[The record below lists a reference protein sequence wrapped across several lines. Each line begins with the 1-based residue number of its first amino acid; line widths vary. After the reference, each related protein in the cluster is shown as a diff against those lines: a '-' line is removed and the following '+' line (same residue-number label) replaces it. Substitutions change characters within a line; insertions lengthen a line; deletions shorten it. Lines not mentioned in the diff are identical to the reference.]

1 MQDVLRRSGRFD
13 LDEDVSCMRW
23 SEVDKSN
30 RHAGERALQS
40 TIPGVSA
47 RFVTAPRVGRDLV
60 RVPAD
65 LREVST
71 SRRARASRADAQP
84 AGERA
89 RSSTRRRYSENS
101 VHERAN
107 WRPMAIFPHERTPPT
122 GGPATQPAGERAPSL
137 RLRRR
142 RVAQSSGGVVGS
154 CTCGRGRR
162 PKEQP
167 WAQFSQHF
175 YFREVLKCNM

>member
-71 SRRARASRADAQP
+71 SRRARASRADATP
-84 AGERA
+84 KIAC
-89 RSSTRRRYSENS
+89 TS
-101 VHERAN
+101 VR
-107 WRPMAIFPHERTPPT
+107 T
-122 GGPATQPAGERAPSL
+122 GGRWPFSRMSGPRRQVGP
-137 RLRRR
+137 RLNQR
-142 RVAQSSGGVVGS
+142 
-154 CTCGRGRR
+154 GRGLLRC
-162 PKEQP
+162 
-167 WAQFSQHF
+167 ACAG
-175 YFREVLKCNM
+175 VG